1 MFLAASS
8 CPRESIYQE
17 GQLEEARLELEA
29 AVKVVADAADL
40 HELLHL
46 GLFAD
51 FNLSEFGVEKCV
63 LKSKCFDKILT
74 KVWCLSRFKCF
85 WGRILQVFAGFYPK
99 EPSKEAFQAPIFH
112 RVIGH
117 LLFSFLF
124 GAVDTSML
132 RVRNGACQVF

>member
-1 MFLAASS
+1 MKDCNSARVIDFSLKTPCYFRSCRSTDSVKMFSS

-51 FNLSEFGVEKCV
+51 FNLSEFGVKKCV

-74 KVWCLSRFKCF
+74 KGPGLNVFGAGFSRF
-85 WGRILQVFAGFYPK
+85 LPVFIPK
-99 EPSKEAFQAPIFH
+99 NHPPVFH
-112 RVIGH
+112 G
-117 LLFSFLF
+117 L
-124 GAVDTSML
+124 
-132 RVRNGACQVF
+132 